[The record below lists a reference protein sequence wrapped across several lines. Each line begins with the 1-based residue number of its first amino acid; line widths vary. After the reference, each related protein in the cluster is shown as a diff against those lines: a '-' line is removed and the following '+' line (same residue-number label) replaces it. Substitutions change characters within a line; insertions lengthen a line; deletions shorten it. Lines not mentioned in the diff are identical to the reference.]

1 MLHKKCSPKEVY
13 QRMAALYR
21 PFQKLSRKPIIS
33 QVPRNRPGPTPL
45 QAVILVVNLP
55 DVTKGCDIKPIEA
68 IEMSLS
74 CCSEDWNLCYH
85 HLQAMRLEQPI

>member
-1 MLHKKCSPKEVY
+1 MQSKGGAPENGSLVQTIPKVGN
-13 QRMAALYR
+13 
-21 PFQKLSRKPIIS
+21 PIIS

>member
-1 MLHKKCSPKEVY
+1 MQSKGGAPENGSLVQTIPKVGN
-13 QRMAALYR
+13 
-21 PFQKLSRKPIIS
+21 PIIS

-68 IEMSLS
+68 IEMFVILLLWGLKPLLS
-74 CCSEDWNLCYH
+74 SPASHATGTTYLNFK
-85 HLQAMRLEQPI
+85 